1 MINLDGKEE
10 KIKLKGEA
18 KKEFIGWDVP
28 EGAKPIYS
36 TVGDEKIGYATIT
49 RYEGAIERYA
59 TFADFV
65 DENNKYSLHGIF
77 YQDGHGGLAGTI
89 LNNETEYNIIL
100 KGSSV
105 GLYESTTPEESTKSS
120 LYITVPYRSQWELCL
135 DEGYSYSEAS
145 QACGVAVC
153 AMLEEF
159 YNSNN
164 PELGPIWDDY
174 GSMSATEAED
184 YLQSQDIDA
193 DKRSHTGSLS
203 YVIDCAQYYIDTG
216 RPFYL
221 SEESVW
227 GEAHAVVLR
236 GYNDD
241 SEFFKLN
248 DPNDV
253 SGVSTMYWY
262 PSSNPLFNFEENV
275 YENVGGSDLYSNG
288 MVIVV

>member
-1 MINLDGKEE
+1 
-10 KIKLKGEA
+10 
-18 KKEFIGWDVP
+18 
-28 EGAKPIYS
+28 
-36 TVGDEKIGYATIT
+36 
-49 RYEGAIERYA
+49 
-59 TFADFV
+59 
-65 DENNKYSLHGIF
+65 
-77 YQDGHGGLAGTI
+77 
-89 LNNETEYNIIL
+89 
-100 KGSSV
+100 
-105 GLYESTTPEESTKSS
+105 
-120 LYITVPYRSQWELCL
+120 L